1 MAKLLVTMES
11 QRAQQRGGDCQLQ
24 QTTHQQ
30 QEQDVLQQ
38 QPDAA
43 AGISKATQLLST
55 AAAHLIKLL
64 SENVQLFPS
73 DMGDA
78 LQAYR

>member
-1 MAKLLVTMES
+1 MAKLLAVMES
-11 QRAQQRGGDCQLQ
+11 QRAQQHGEDCQLEQ
-24 QTTHQQ
+24 ATQQQ
-30 QEQDVLQQ
+30 QEQDVVQQ
-38 QPDAA
+38 QPDGA

-55 AAAHLIKLL
+55 AAAHLTKLL

-73 DMGDA
+73 DMGDT

>member
-1 MAKLLVTMES
+1 MAMLLAVMES
-11 QRAQQRGGDCQLQ
+11 QRAQRLGGDRQLEQATQ
-24 QTTHQQ
+24 QH
-30 QEQDVLQQ
+30 QEQDVVQQ
-38 QPDAA
+38 QPDAP

-55 AAAHLIKLL
+55 AAAHLTKLL

-73 DMGDA
+73 DMGDT